1 MEARQYRVRRRIF
14 AIFLIIIGIVL
25 IVAGSNWRKIG
36 NAVVRHEST
45 NIVNKQKWHIHKPSQ
60 KQSKRLAYGNEKDK
74 LSSPYQIWTY
84 AHANHYP
91 LYLAGYIAIP
101 SRDIL
106 LPINHGNSNR
116 VLAVG
121 AGTLKDSNAPA
132 PYNEAD
138 VMGKSNYALCGHNMD
153 DNYTLFSPI
162 THMSDGENI
171 YVTNGKQ
178 IFVYRK
184 ISTHV
189 IPPTDIQVI
198 FNTKETNQHPVI
210 TLTTCNWTG
219 SMRYEI
225 RGKLIKKISWR
236 QASQYQRSLFPRRSE

>member
-1 MEARQYRVRRRIF
+1 MEARQYRVRKRIL

-25 IVAGSNWRKIG
+25 VVAGSNWRKIG
-36 NAVVRHEST
+36 NAVMRHESI
-45 NIVNKQKWHIHKPSQ
+45 NIVNKQKWYIHKPRQ
-60 KQSKRLAYGNEKDK
+60 KQGKRLAYGNEKDK
-74 LSSPYQIWTY
+74 LSSPYQIWKY
-84 AHANHYP
+84 VHANNYP

-101 SRDIL
+101 SRGVL

-132 PYNEAD
+132 PYDEAD
-138 VMGKSNYALCGHNMD
+138 VMGKSNYVLCGHNMD
-153 DNYTLFSPI
+153 DNYILFSPI
-162 THMSDGENI
+162 VHMGNGENT

-178 IFVYRK
+178 IFIYRK

-198 FNTKETNQHPVI
+198 FKAKRTDKKPVI
-210 TLTTCNWTG
+210 TLTT
-219 SMRYEI
+219 
-225 RGKLIKKISWR
+225 
-236 QASQYQRSLFPRRSE
+236 